1 MCNAGAAQA
10 ELHSGTVLFQRSE
23 FMVVRLAIVAAAALV
38 LSGCQQ
44 TAPVPTTD
52 ASVGVG
58 NPYPVSEYTCE
69 DGTSLAVQLMGES
82 ASVSANGEAAVDL
95 PSVGSDGT
103 TFSDGQQTLT
113 IVQGQVSWGVG
124 SAAPTSCTGG

>member
-1 MCNAGAAQA
+1 
-10 ELHSGTVLFQRSE
+10 
-23 FMVVRLAIVAAAALV
+23 MVGRLAIVAAAALV

-44 TAPVPTTD
+44 PEPTPD

-58 NPYPVSEYTCE
+58 NPYPVSDYTCA
-69 DGTSLAVQLMGES
+69 DGTRLAVRLMGES

-103 TFSDGQQTLT
+103 TFSNGQQTLT
-113 IVQGQVSWGVG
+113 IVQGNVSWGVG
-124 SAAPTSCTGG
+124 PAAPTSCTGG